1 MLYEFQLNDLESANV
16 TPHRRL
22 TEVEVPFNTVVGL
35 WLYDKEMRLE
45 VNTAPTMCL
54 GSKILEKHTKIGV
67 HAPAAVYDRHQMVD
81 LTNGE
86 MKTVPYHY
94 VGVYQD
100 SHRLEKSLK
109 IKSAL
114 KSTVKSLKSLGKS
127 LNSTIFCRT
136 LWC

>member
-22 TEVEVPFNTVVGL
+22 TEVEVPLNTVVGL

-94 VGVYQD
+94 VGIFVCLWVI
-100 SHRLEKSLK
+100 SVRGTK
-109 IKSAL
+109 
-114 KSTVKSLKSLGKS
+114 
-127 LNSTIFCRT
+127 LNTA
-136 LWC
+136 WV